1 MNTRIVNLKRH
12 AANLTHFSTLQ
23 LDIMPLRGRPIMT
36 THHFDSSHFISDESI
51 PSIYAQ
57 LDLPNT
63 GDANQALVQRF
74 FRTQFF
80 KLFNQIKHGR
90 IQLNDPYGTFYFG
103 DNESDLKCIVTIY
116 NIDTYQKIALG
127 GSNGSG
133 QAYIDGLWS
142 SDNPTNLIRILIRNR
157 KILESMESGLS
168 SIMQT
173 VYKVWH
179 AFNRNSKKGSQKN
192 IAAHYDLGN
201 DFFKLFL
208 DQRMMYSSALY
219 QQGDTLESA
228 SKRKL
233 DRICKIL
240 ELSANDHV
248 IEIGSGWGGFAC
260 YAAQTTGCKVTTVT
274 ISKEQ
279 YQQAVKTVQALGLEA
294 LVTVKL
300 QDYRDIKGTFNKLVS
315 IEMIEAVGHQYVN
328 SYFQK
333 IHQLLSVG
341 GKALLQSIVI
351 DDAQYER
358 ALKEVDYIKR
368 YIFPGC
374 FIPSYSVIANSAG
387 QHGLMLENLHD
398 MGLSY
403 AQTLRDWRK
412 RFYQQRQLVDAQGYD
427 ERFQRMWEFYLCYC
441 EGGFDEQA
449 ISVGQLLFRK
459 QANTA

>member
-1 MNTRIVNLKRH
+1 MPTLFNP
-12 AANLTHFSTLQ
+12 LQ
-23 LDIMPLRGRPIMT
+23 LDITQRQGNLTMT
-36 THHFDSSHFISDESI
+36 TQQFDSTHFISNESI

-57 LDLPNT
+57 LDIPNN
-63 GDANQALVQRF
+63 AENNESFVQRF
-74 FRTQFF
+74 FRAQFI
-80 KLFNQIKHGR
+80 KLLENIKNGF
-90 IQLNDPYGTFYFG
+90 ITVNDPYGTFHFG
-103 DNESDLKCIVTIY
+103 DKNSDLSCIVTIY
-116 NIDTYQKIALG
+116 NIGTYQKIALG

-142 SDNPTNLIRILIRNR
+142 SDNPTNLIRILLRNR
-157 KILESMESGLS
+157 NVIDSMESGLS
-168 SIMQT
+168 NILQT
-173 VYKVWH
+173 AHKIWH

-208 DQRMMYSSALY
+208 DQRMMYSSAIY

-233 DRICKIL
+233 DRICNAL
-240 ELSANDHV
+240 ELNQNDHV

-279 YQQAVKTVQALGLEA
+279 YQQATDSVKAQGLEK

-300 QDYRDIKGTFNKLVS
+300 QDYRDIEGTYSKLVS
-315 IEMIEAVGHQYVN
+315 IEMIEAVGHQYLD
-328 SYFQK
+328 SYFKK
-333 IHQLLSVG
+333 INRLLRPA
-341 GKALLQSIVI
+341 GKALLQCIVI
-351 DDAQYER
+351 DDAQYQR

-368 YIFPGC
+368 YIFPGS
-374 FIPSYSVIANSAG
+374 FIPCYSVITQHAG
-387 QHGLMLENLHD
+387 QNHLMLEGLKD
-398 MGLSY
+398 IGLSY
-403 AQTLRDWRK
+403 AQTLREWRK
-412 RFYQQRQLVDAQGYD
+412 RFYQNIPEIRNQGYD

-459 QANTA
+459 QAHSG